1 MNTYRGFLLDADNTL
16 LDYNRAESEAF
27 LEAVTSA
34 LPGVPPEQ
42 AHSAYSRINAEH
54 WARFERQA
62 ITAEQLKLGRF
73 QALLEFFGLRADVAA
88 LSAAYLAAMAAK
100 AYYLPRAREV
110 LEELSRRATLCLI
123 TNGLTMVQRGRI
135 RASGMGRFFSAILI
149 SEELGI
155 AKPDPRFFLRAAEAA
170 GLPCSELLCVGDNP
184 SADIGGARSAG
195 IAGCWYNPG
204 GAAWPGPGEP
214 PERII
219 GDLRELLRFAP
230 RSSPAGP

>member
-1 MNTYRGFLLDADNTL
+1 MKAYRGFLLDADNTL

-27 LEAVTSA
+27 LQTVAPA
-34 LPGVPPEQ
+34 LPGVPPQ
-42 AHSAYSRINAEH
+42 AAREAYGKINAEH
-54 WARFERQA
+54 WARFERRA

-73 QALLEFFGLRADVAA
+73 QALMDSFGLRTDPAE
-88 LSAAYLAAMAAK
+88 LSAAYLSALSGK
-100 AYYLPRAREV
+100 AFFLPHAQAV

-123 TNGLTMVQRGRI
+123 TNGLTAVQRGRI

-155 AKPDPRFFLRAAEAA
+155 AKPDPRFFLQAAESA

-195 IAGCWYNPG
+195 IEGCWYNPG
-204 GAAWPGPGEP
+204 GAAWPGPGDP
-214 PERII
+214 PERTIA
-219 GDLRELLRFAP
+219 DLRELLPLAP
-230 RSSPAGP
+230 R